1 MYNNIRRS
9 VMEVLIYLILTCLL
23 LLRMPGGRVSG
34 MMKTS
39 TLRAINMVVD
49 AFDNKGLNGRS

>member
-1 MYNNIRRS
+1 MAW
-9 VMEVLIYLILTCLL
+9 
-23 LLRMPGGRVSG
+23 GRVSG

-49 AFDNKGLNGRS
+49 AFGNIGLNG